1 MEVKYE
7 ELVKKIKDICFND
20 FYIEIKYL
28 LDDDKKKILSSMY
41 QSVDDVQIDS
51 FNEISSRRWRRWK
64 IYEYNVRKNDEH
76 HEKKCFLVCK
86 DDSPV
91 LKLENCFVEGK
102 ECSYLDSSYILYC
115 YRIIWNL
122 ILFLCA

>member
-7 ELVKKIKDICFND
+7 ELIKKIKDICFND

-51 FNEISSRRWRRWK
+51 FNEISSRR
-64 IYEYNVRKNDEH
+64 
-76 HEKKCFLVCK
+76 
-86 DDSPV
+86 
-91 LKLENCFVEGK
+91 
-102 ECSYLDSSYILYC
+102 
-115 YRIIWNL
+115 
-122 ILFLCA
+122 

>member
-7 ELVKKIKDICFND
+7 ELIKKIKDICFND
-20 FYIEIKYL
+20 FYVEIKYL
-28 LDDDKKKILSSMY
+28 LDDDKKRILSSMY

-76 HEKKCFLVCK
+76 HEKNCFLVK
-86 DDSPV
+86 
-91 LKLENCFVEGK
+91 
-102 ECSYLDSSYILYC
+102 
-115 YRIIWNL
+115 R
-122 ILFLCA
+122 FLRESMIS